1 MMKMFLRVQFLY
13 GIKYGFWHHVLAYAI
28 KYIDDDDDD
37 DGDDDDDDDGKY
49 HITYGIVQGVQS
61 KNSQYIYVKQTSVTQ
76 PCNNSKMLQL
86 IEGTPL
92 VVY

>member
-1 MMKMFLRVQFLY
+1 MGF
-13 GIKYGFWHHVLAYAI
+13 GITFWLTLLNILTI
-28 KYIDDDDDD
+28 KYIDDDD
-37 DGDDDDDDDGKY
+37 DDDDDDDGKY

-61 KNSQYIYVKQTSVTQ
+61 KNSQYIYVKQTYVTQ